1 MKNYTIPTCTP
12 KRHEVIE
19 YEFPITVGLVMWIV
33 SSAVVYA
40 FAAVGMCI
48 FIFAYLIP
56 SKTVLVGIDWYGEA
70 QFELIILVLLG
81 IPGIAWHL
89 YRMVMRE
96 V

>member
-1 MKNYTIPTCTP
+1 MKNYTIPTTTP
-12 KRHEVIE
+12 KRNVDAV
-19 YEFPITVGLVMWIV
+19 YEFPITVGLVMWII

-48 FIFAYLIP
+48 FIFAYLLP

-70 QFELIILVLLG
+70 QIELIILVLLG
-81 IPGIAWHL
+81 VPGIAWHL